1 MNKHITDERTNISYT
16 LVGDVY
22 LPNLVMPR
30 NKNYQLGRFGR
41 MYKQWLKENH
51 KSVYTAK
58 LMSGDLDSYLKDV
71 DIRASEIYDSL
82 VNQLAQQ
89 EGVTEQL
96 KAKDM
101 MVWVQTMNNISSRS
115 KEIVYNEIIC
125 VI

>member
-41 MYKQWLKENH
+41 MHKQWLKENH

-89 EGVTEQL
+89 EVVTEQL

-101 MVWVQTMNNISSRS
+101 MVLVQTMNNISSRS

>member
-41 MYKQWLKENH
+41 MHKQWLKENH

-82 VNQLAQQ
+82 VNQLTQQ